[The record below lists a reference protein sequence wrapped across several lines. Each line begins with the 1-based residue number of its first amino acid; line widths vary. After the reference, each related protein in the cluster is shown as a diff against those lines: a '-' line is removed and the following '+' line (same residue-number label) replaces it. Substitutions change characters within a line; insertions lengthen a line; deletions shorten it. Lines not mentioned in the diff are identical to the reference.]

1 MRKAWIVPALAV
13 FLLLFATGAC
23 GGQKRLEPA
32 APATGTVSLATETA
46 MPVTPTV
53 EPTIEEPTA
62 APTAVPQPTPTPQP
76 TSTPRPTH
84 TPVPTARPLAAGE
97 CIAWHETPSFL
108 GQDVCVEGKV
118 NFVRS
123 ANPARSRFF
132 LVVDPSVPDIDHCC
146 GLFYGWLYVESLY
159 DPIPTGGLSG
169 LLEGRC
175 VRLHGT
181 VEKAHG
187 RYRISVKTPEQLEI
201 IECSECQIRDACE
214 S

>member
-1 MRKAWIVPALAV
+1 MKKAWIVQGLVV

-23 GGQKRLEPA
+23 GGQERLEPA
-32 APATGTVSLATETA
+32 APAAGTVSTAAETA
-46 MPVTPTV
+46 IPVTPTI

-62 APTAVPQPTPTPQP
+62 IPTATPQPTP
-76 TSTPRPTH
+76 TPRPTH
-84 TPVPTARPLAAGE
+84 TPVPTARPLAEGE

-108 GQDVCVEGKV
+108 DQELCVEGKV

-146 GLFYGWLYVESLY
+146 GLFYGWLYIESLY
-159 DPIPTGGLSG
+159 DPIPAGGLSG

-187 RYRISVKTPEQLEI
+187 RYRISVKTPEQLEV
-201 IECSECQIRDACE
+201 IECGKCQSLDACE

>member
-1 MRKAWIVPALAV
+1 MRKAWTVQGLAV

-23 GGQKRLEPA
+23 GGQERLAPA
-32 APATGTVSLATETA
+32 AGAAGAVTPATERAV
-46 MPVTPTV
+46 PVTPTD

-62 APTAVPQPTPTPQP
+62 IPTATPQPTP
-76 TSTPRPTH
+76 TPRPTH

-146 GLFYGWLYVESLY
+146 GLFYGWLYVESLH

-187 RYRISVKTPEQLEI
+187 RYRISVKTPEQLDI
-201 IECSECQIRDACE
+201 IECSECQSLDACE

>member
-1 MRKAWIVPALAV
+1 MRKAWIVQALVV

-23 GGQKRLEPA
+23 GGQERLEPA
-32 APATGTVSLATETA
+32 APAVGTVSTATETA

-62 APTAVPQPTPTPQP
+62 IPTATPRPTP
-76 TSTPRPTH
+76 TPRPTH
-84 TPVPTARPLAAGE
+84 TPVPTARPLAEGE

-169 LLEGRC
+169 LLEDRC

-181 VEKAHG
+181 VEKAQG
-187 RYRISVKTPEQLEI
+187 RYRISVKAQEQLEI
-201 IECSECQIRDACE
+201 IECDECQSLDACE